1 MSQPNI
7 SATEYRKRYLATLKM
22 QSLGNAKNLE
32 ANKLFKATG
41 QPAPLTDTRTITEK
55 TADAEVSKQVLVKD
69 LLSITDSGN
78 AQQIATQ
85 LTQEE
90 RAFLIQQYAP
100 IEREIKARFRGGVPA
115 EAFMAYLRRY
125 ITKYRETLGVE
136 PTLEQASQAISVP
149 VTELVQQIKEE
160 RGKKKGLG
168 NPEGDGTFEVADE
181 NLEPIDVLSAKDLEL
196 RKWFGKLKKELALQ
210 IKVEENLTPE
220 QVGFRKATLASIK
233 AIGSTSADAYRA
245 WINDNDTAWQRIMQ
259 ITVGTTGA
267 GLNSHKKR
275 KSIVGKGIGASPVL
289 TRYTGFGKYILDN
302 PALEN
307 NILQLKSKAQV
318 PVPHL
323 ASRRI
328 SDAVK
333 NVVKKISGGTIPNY
347 SDIEGLTA
355 DERSYLN
362 NVGQKSQLPEQF
374 VTPKD
379 KNAEQKE
386 QDRFD
391 ILRGQILAGNDN
403 SSLVKEFKFML
414 LKFANTGRVPKQEAQ
429 DILMD
434 LASVGL

>member
-41 QPAPLTDTRTITEK
+41 QPTPLTDTRTITEK

-85 LTQEE
+85 LSQEE

-115 EAFMAYLRRY
+115 EAFIAYLRRFM
-125 ITKYRETLGVE
+125 TKYTETLGVE
-136 PTLEQASQAISVP
+136 PTLEQASQAISAP
-149 VTELVQQIKEE
+149 VTELVQQIKAE
-160 RGKKKGLG
+160 RGRKKGLG
-168 NPEGDGTFEVADE
+168 NPEGDGTYDVSIEG
-181 NLEPIDVLSAKDLEL
+181 LEPIDITGAGDKAL
-196 RKWFGKLKKELALQ
+196 RDWFAKLKRELSIQ
-210 IKVEENLTPE
+210 IKEEQNITPE
-220 QVGFRKATLASIK
+220 QVDFRKATLAQIK
-233 AIGSTSADAYRA
+233 GIGSTTADAYRA
-245 WINDNDTAWQRIMQ
+245 WVNDNDEAWQRILQ
-259 ITVGTTGA
+259 ITAGATGS
-267 GLNSHKKR
+267 GFNYKKKR
-275 KSIVGKGIGASPVL
+275 PIVGKGIGASPVI

-307 NILQLKSKAQV
+307 NILQLKSKSQV
-318 PVPHL
+318 PIPHL

-362 NVGQKSQLPEQF
+362 NVGQKSQLPEPF

>member
-1 MSQPNI
+1 
-7 SATEYRKRYLATLKM
+7 M
-22 QSLGNAKNLE
+22 QSLGKAKNLE

-41 QPAPLTDTRTITEK
+41 QPTPLTDTRTITEK

-85 LTQEE
+85 LSQDE

-100 IEREIKARFRGGVPA
+100 IERDIKARFRGGVPA
-115 EAFMAYLRRY
+115 EAFIAYLRRF
-125 ITKYRETLGVE
+125 IAKYAETLGVE
-136 PTLEQASQAISVP
+136 PTLEQATTAISAP
-149 VTELVQQIKEE
+149 VTELVQQIKAE
-160 RGKKKGLG
+160 RGRKKGVG
-168 NPEGDGTFEVADE
+168 NPEGDGTFNLTIEG
-181 NLEPIDVLSAKDLEL
+181 LEPLVLAGAKDKEL
-196 RKWFGKLKKELALQ
+196 RDWFAKLKKELSIQ
-210 IKVEENLTPE
+210 IKEGQDITPE
-220 QVGFRKATLASIK
+220 QVEFRKAVLASIK
-233 AIGSTSADAYRA
+233 AIGSTTADAYRA
-245 WINDNDTAWQRIMQ
+245 WADANDGMFQRINDILTE
-259 ITVGTTGA
+259 TTGA
-267 GLNSHKKR
+267 GLISHKKKR
-275 KSIVGKGIGASPVL
+275 PIVGKGIGASPVI

-307 NILQLKSKAQV
+307 NILQLKSKSQV
-318 PVPHL
+318 PIPHL

-362 NVGQKSQLPEQF
+362 NVGQKSQLPEHF